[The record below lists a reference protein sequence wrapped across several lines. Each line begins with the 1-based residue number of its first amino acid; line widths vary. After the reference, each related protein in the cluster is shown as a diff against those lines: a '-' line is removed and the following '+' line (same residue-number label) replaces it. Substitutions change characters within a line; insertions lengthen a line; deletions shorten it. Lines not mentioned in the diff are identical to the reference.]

1 MFADF
6 HKVEISP
13 NLRGRLN
20 RWDRV
25 LIIPLHKIV
34 GSAAQASHPPHE
46 SGFQSRIEFW
56 TKFVSADMLN
66 EVKSAE
72 FQVFQFQLNY
82 RRQFYI
88 QIFDRNLLRKIAC
101 IPLRSIWCAPQTSET
116 GQFKRNFKAKFSAG
130 IPCWKA
136 GLIGKFAD
144 F

>member
-34 GSAAQASHPPHE
+34 GFAEQASHPPHE
-46 SGFQSRIEFW
+46 SGFQSRTEFR

-88 QIFDRNLLRKIAC
+88 QILHRNLLHLKLLKLVNVNVI
-101 IPLRSIWCAPQTSET
+101 LRQIFLLEFLAE
-116 GQFKRNFKAKFSAG
+116 KLA
-130 IPCWKA
+130 
-136 GLIGKFAD
+136 
-144 F
+144 